1 MGVSSTEVSLRA
13 IREDLDLPA
22 AGSVDER
29 AVLNKAN
36 KSYLPV
42 SLSEY
47 KGNILGTQLYVPNT
61 SLDSEGNWPKKRDEA
76 FATWYIFRN
85 GSADAW
91 GSAVRLTLIDISGNS
106 GDYGVETRICGRV
119 LEDGLHRLT
128 GSVTA
133 DFATSPGNAVHSQC
147 HVQLLANASDYLS
160 GDQSLLVNRVY
171 YKSNGTQFNIDW
183 PVNLSL
189 SQPYITLIFRNV
201 NSGMG
206 VTNSAY
212 THEFSNFKLVK
223 I

>member
-47 KGNILGTQLYVPNT
+47 KGNILGTQLYVPNPN
-61 SLDSEGNWPKKRDEA
+61 LGGQQDWPKKRDEA
-76 FATWYIFRN
+76 YGTYYSFRS

-91 GSAVRLTLIDISGNS
+91 GNAVRLTLIDISGNT
-106 GDYGVETRICGRV
+106 GDYGVETRIPGMV
-119 LEDGLHRLT
+119 LEDGFHRLT

-160 GDQSLLVNRVY
+160 GDQSILANRVY
-171 YKSNGTQFNIDW
+171 YKSMGTQFNVDQ
-183 PVNLSL
+183 PVNLS
-189 SQPYITLIFRNV
+189 SSKPYITLIFRNL
-201 NSGMG
+201 NTGMG
-206 VTNSAY
+206 ATNNAH